1 MGAAA
6 STTILFASAS
16 TLKKMA
22 AVSGDKDFTCFKAPS
37 RAYNSQVK
45 SKFTIA
51 SIITHVLYLAV

>member
-1 MGAAA
+1 LGAAA

-45 SKFTIA
+45 VNSQ
-51 SIITHVLYLAV
+51 